1 MTTTQ
6 IIAAII
12 SSSVLSAALTSL
24 VNWILHNS
32 NYKKD
37 YYKKILEK
45 RFNAFEKVQDL
56 AGKLSF
62 QTQLD
67 NSVIPTI
74 FFNNEYYDQFIIL
87 LASTIDSSFWLDIS
101 TSSKLTE
108 LNVFLLNNITNN
120 INYDWDVNQMNQK
133 YNELGANHLENIR
146 LFRQDL
152 QTLVNK
158 ELKNLHKVERFFNN
172 KVELE
177 KSYAVLKSN
186 FVEHN

>member
-1 MTTTQ
+1 MTTSQ

-12 SSSVLSAALTSL
+12 SSSVLSAALTSF
-24 VNWILHNS
+24 VNWLLHNS

-45 RFNAFEKVQDL
+45 RFDAFEKVKDL
-56 AGKLSF
+56 AGQLSF

-67 NSVIPTI
+67 NYVIPAI
-74 FFNNEYYDQFIIL
+74 FFNKEYYDRFIIS

-120 INYDWDVNQMNQK
+120 IDYEWDIDKINQT
-133 YNELGANHLENIR
+133 YNELGGNHSENIR
-146 LFRQDL
+146 LFRKEL

-158 ELKNLHKVERFFNN
+158 ELKNLHKVERFFT
-172 KVELE
+172 KKIESE
-177 KSYAVLKSN
+177 KSFAVLQSK
-186 FVEHN
+186 FVNND

>member
-1 MTTTQ
+1 MTTSQ
-6 IIAAII
+6 IIVAII
-12 SSSVLSAALTSL
+12 SSSVLSASLTSF
-24 VNWILHNS
+24 VNWIFHNS

-37 YYKKILEK
+37 YFKKILEK

-87 LASTIDSSFWLDIS
+87 LASAIDSSFWLEIS

-120 INYDWDVNQMNQK
+120 INYDWDIDQMNQK
-133 YNELGANHLENIR
+133 HNELGVNHLENIR
-146 LFRQDL
+146 LFRQEL

-158 ELKNLHKVERFFNN
+158 ELKNLHKVEHFFNN
-172 KVELE
+172 KIELE
-177 KSYAVLKSN
+177 KSYAVLKSKFADN
-186 FVEHN
+186 N